1 MLNYGEPTI
10 SKLQI
15 NKVLTILKNSL
26 LKVRKLKNLKN
37 LYLKFKCKYC
47 LVV

>member
-15 NKVLTILKNSL
+15 NKVLSVLKKNSS

-37 LYLKFKCKYC
+37 LYLKI
-47 LVV
+47 

>member
-15 NKVLTILKNSL
+15 NKVLSVLKKKFITQGKEVEKFEKS
-26 LKVRKLKNLKN
+26 
-37 LYLKFKCKYC
+37 YLKI
-47 LVV
+47 